1 MIPLFGVNGNELTSL
16 QGEVSS
22 FFEVLPP
29 DLEGLSESDQERV
42 VIDLEKDIINNEG
55 LLKIYWLKGKLYFN
69 LFSEFS
75 LSHGEL
81 VSQNAPIA
89 TFLGLD
95 KAKITFYEN
104 YLTCGTDF
112 VRLLSVRD
120 FPEKLSYNEALSF
133 PDFVMNLKKI
143 PKIEAKNKVNLKR
156 KLHFSSLFKGM
167 RDLDSENAYYE
178 AENLLDEIGTDS
190 KALFECEFY
199 FLLRGKTKSELDLI
213 TERTLKDFKGKNA
226 ALMTEEKGLSYL
238 YQALVPGV
246 PASFKR
252 KIQLPSDFVS
262 YLIPFQRDHILT
274 EGMELKSRAGKSVFV
289 DVFYEG
295 ALNYN
300 CLITGS
306 SGQGKSML
314 ANKLLMH
321 ELSRGTKAMIL
332 DLGNSFH
339 KNALFH
345 EGVVL
350 SEKFNPLQFKNPRYL
365 KEFVLAVMDEKLGK
379 KEEGRLFEVI
389 TNARFENF
397 DEFLGVLEEH
407 FPGISFYFKE
417 ILSCF
422 TDEVLPLH
430 SFNYCDFS
438 RYPENLKAP
447 LIIYLIE
454 YFKNLEG
461 KKIFIFDECWHLLL
475 KNADYIAEC
484 FRTFRKHQASAI
496 AISQNLDD
504 FSGSQL
510 GRVIIQNTYFKFL
523 FKQALVES
531 EFIDTTSKN
540 LLDQIQSKKGVY
552 SEFLYFTEVHKKP
565 LRFRPDP
572 LEYELFTSD
581 RGDLNKF
588 DAYMKDKGRFLDF
601 KEAIQNFTE
610 IKNPHW
616 RLYEQNR

>member
-1 MIPLFGVNGNELTSL
+1 MIPLFGVSGNKLTSL
-16 QGEVSS
+16 KGEVSS
-22 FFEVLPP
+22 FHEVLPP
-29 DLEGLSESDQERV
+29 DLEGLSEGDQDRV
-42 VIDLEKDIINNEG
+42 LIDLEKDLINNEG
-55 LLKIYWLKGKLYFN
+55 LLKIYWLSDRLFIN
-69 LFSEFS
+69 TFSEFS
-75 LSHGEL
+75 ISHGEMIQNENP
-81 VSQNAPIA
+81 VS
-89 TFLGLD
+89 TFLGID
-95 KAKITFYEN
+95 QAKITFYEN
-104 YLTCGTDF
+104 YLTCGTEY

-120 FPEKLSYNEALSF
+120 FPDKVSFQEALSF

-167 RDLDSENAYYE
+167 RDIESENAYYE

-199 FLLRGKTKSELDLI
+199 FLIRAKTKSELDAI

-226 ALMTEEKGLSYL
+226 SLLTEEKGLSYL
-238 YQALVPGV
+238 FQALVPGV
-246 PASFKR
+246 QASFKR

-262 YLIPFQRDHILT
+262 YLIPYQRDYILT
-274 EGMELKSRAGKSVFV
+274 EGMELKSRSDKSVFV
-289 DVFYEG
+289 DVFHEG

-314 ANKLLMH
+314 ANKLLKH

-339 KNALFH
+339 KNALYH
-345 EGVVL
+345 GGVVL

-365 KEFVLAVMDEKLGK
+365 KEFVLAVMGEKLGK
-379 KEEGRLFEVI
+379 REEGRLFEVI
-389 TNARFENF
+389 SNASFDSF
-397 DEFLGVLEEH
+397 DEFLGILEQH
-407 FPGISFYFKE
+407 FSGISFFFKE
-417 ILSCF
+417 IRDCF
-422 TDEVLPLH
+422 TDELLPIH
-430 SFNYCDFS
+430 GFNYCDFS
-438 RYPENLKAP
+438 LYPENLKAP

-454 YFKNLEG
+454 YFNNLEG
-461 KKIFIFDECWHLLL
+461 RKIFIFDECWHLLL

-523 FKQALVES
+523 FKQALIES
-531 EFIDTTSKN
+531 EFIDSTAKS
-540 LLDQIQSKKGVY
+540 LLDQIQSRKGVY
-552 SEFLYFTEVHKKP
+552 SEFLYLTEVHKKP
-565 LRFRPDP
+565 LRFRPNS

-588 DAYMKDKGRFLDF
+588 DSFMKEKGRFLDF
-601 KEAIQNFTE
+601 KDAIHNFTE

-616 RLYEQNR
+616 RLYE

>member
-1 MIPLFGVNGNELTSL
+1 M
-16 QGEVSS
+16 
-22 FFEVLPP
+22 
-29 DLEGLSESDQERV
+29 
-42 VIDLEKDIINNEG
+42 IDLEKDLINNEG
-55 LLKIYWLKGKLYFN
+55 LLKIYWLGGKLFFN
-69 LFSEFS
+69 LFSDLD
-75 LSHGEL
+75 LSCGGL
-81 VSQNAPIA
+81 VPQMNPVA
-89 TFLGLD
+89 TFLGRD
-95 KAKITFYEN
+95 EAKITFYEN
-104 YLTCGTDF
+104 YLTCGNYF
-112 VRLLSVRD
+112 IRLLSVRD
-120 FPEKLSYNEALSF
+120 FPEKVSFQEALKF
-133 PDFVMNLKKI
+133 PDFVLNLKKFS
-143 PKIEAKNKVNLKR
+143 KIEAKNKVNLKR

-167 RDLDSENAYYE
+167 RDLESENAYYE
-178 AENLLDEIGTDS
+178 AENLLDDIGTDS

-199 FLLRGKTKSELDLI
+199 FLLKAKTKSELDLI
-213 TERTLKDFKGKNA
+213 TERTIKDFKGKNA
-226 ALMTEEKGLSYL
+226 SIMTEEKGLSYL
-238 YQALVPGV
+238 YQSLVPGV
-246 PASFKR
+246 SVSFKR
-252 KIQLPSDFVS
+252 RIQLPSDFVS
-262 YLIPFQRDHILT
+262 YLIPYQRDYVLS
-274 EGMELKSRAGKSVFV
+274 EGMELKSRTDKSVFL

-321 ELSRGTKAMIL
+321 ELDRGTKAMIL

-339 KNALFH
+339 KNALYH
-345 EGVVL
+345 GGVVL

-379 KEEGRLFEVI
+379 REEGRLFEVI
-389 TNARFENF
+389 SNTSFGSF
-397 DEFLGVLEEH
+397 DEFLSALEKD

-417 ILSCF
+417 IQEFF

-438 RYPENLKAP
+438 LYPENLKAP

-531 EFIDTTSKN
+531 EFIDSTAKA
-540 LLDQIQSKKGVY
+540 LLDEIQSKKGVY
-552 SEFLYFTEVHKKP
+552 SEFLYLTEVHKKP

-581 RGDLNKF
+581 RGDLNRF
-588 DAYMKDKGRFLDF
+588 DSYMKEKGHFLDF
-601 KEAIQNFTE
+601 KEAIHHFTE

-616 RLYEQNR
+616 RPYE